1 MKKAKKNKQSKILS
15 APALKNQLE
24 KWRKLKQRIVF
35 TNGCFD
41 LLHYGHIDYLAKA
54 RDLGDRLVLGLNT
67 DASISRIKGPSR
79 PVKDEISRSHILA
92 AMQCVDAVILF
103 DEETPIN
110 LISMI
115 SPDVLVKGGDYEVK
129 DIVGHEIVL
138 NNKGKVCTIDFV
150 DGYSSSALIEKI
162 KTS

>member
-1 MKKAKKNKQSKILS
+1 MNQISRLRSKILS
-15 APALKNQLE
+15 FSALENQLK
-24 KWRKLKQRIVF
+24 KWQKLKQRIVF

-41 LLHYGHIDYLAKA
+41 LLHFGHINYLAKA
-54 RDLGDRLVLGLNT
+54 HDLGDRLVVGLNT
-67 DASISRIKGPSR
+67 DASVSRIKGPSR
-79 PVKDEISRSHILA
+79 PVQDEISRSHILA

-115 SPDVLVKGGDYEVK
+115 NPDVLVKGGDYEVK

-150 DGYSSSALIEKI
+150 DGYSSSALIDKV
-162 KTS
+162 KAS

>member
-1 MKKAKKNKQSKILS
+1 MNQISRLQSKILS
-15 APALKNQLE
+15 FSALENQLK

-41 LLHYGHIDYLAKA
+41 LLHFGHINFLAKA
-54 RDLGDRLVLGLNT
+54 HDLGDRLVVGLNT
-67 DASISRIKGPSR
+67 DASVSRIKRPSR
-79 PVKDEISRSHILA
+79 PVQDELSRSHILA

-115 SPDVLVKGGDYEVK
+115 NPDVLVKGGDYEVK

-138 NNKGKVCTIDFV
+138 NNKGKVCTINFV
-150 DGYSSSALIEKI
+150 DGYSSSSLIDKV
-162 KTS
+162 KAS